1 MSKPLRRIFK
11 RDPELR
17 FHLELAEN
25 LGMTREELLSRMSS
39 KEMTHWMA
47 LFAIRN
53 EEREKRAKEDALR
66 RGR

>member
-1 MSKPLRRIFK
+1 MPQRRIFK

-17 FHLELAEN
+17 FHLELAES
-25 LGMTREELLSRMSS
+25 LGMTREDLLSRMSS

-47 LFAIRN
+47 LYTLRN
-53 EEREKRAKEDALR
+53 EEREKAAKEAALR